1 MITSIAKFC
10 LRLQSSRRRVLYGYP
25 CTDLG
30 KPTIICRKHRSRHQQ
45 LIMKDISRILMDYQY
60 IIVRCYLSSS
70 TLMSINFLELLI
82 KQLNYIIIGLHA
94 YNNYFTVSIIS
105 QVTTNCTHL
114 PPCFYSIEVVVCV
127 GSTGNPQL
135 GQTESLVPLNRWFP
149 QVEGCLGTI
158 VVVIPRCRCY
168 CMLIIDQF
176 NVRFQKQ

>member
-1 MITSIAKFC
+1 
-10 LRLQSSRRRVLYGYP
+10 
-25 CTDLG
+25 
-30 KPTIICRKHRSRHQQ
+30 
-45 LIMKDISRILMDYQY
+45 MKDISRSNTYGLLLVHNSATMS
-60 IIVRCYLSSS
+60 LSST

-82 KQLNYIIIGLHA
+82 KQLNYIIGMHA

-168 CMLIIDQF
+168 CMLII
-176 NVRFQKQ
+176 NGRFQKLAVTTTTLTDREGRLLYISVILGASTF